1 MNMQGIIFVLSL
13 VILEVLVILLKKTE
27 KKINIISFILVTIIL
42 NICYNAFLC
51 YILTFFN
58 IPNKLYLLSGIN
70 FIISIGIFIK
80 IFKNKVNKKNEKKL
94 NIQKYTIDKIDL
106 FAGVVLLILTITV
119 SIIDFK
125 IFNVNYE
132 TGDPATHYYTS
143 LKFMQEEKLLVDTKD
158 EVYGNFETRKF
169 ASYVNSGL
177 IMKCFEGKIDFIDNY
192 IIFISFSS
200 FILFLTGYLIYII
213 LIRFS
218 KNDKTKILALIVSSL
233 CILGYPLNS
242 MLFGFE
248 YMSLALCIM
257 LAIIETIYLFT
268 KDELKLS
275 YNIIILFLLNF
286 GLFCSYYM
294 FIPFLYSAEWIYFC
308 IISYKK
314 ERKIFTKNNILILSI
329 TLLLPFL
336 LGFIYHF
343 EPQFYQILY
352 HNINEENLMKIP
364 KNLLGSGF
372 NTFGYIYTNL
382 YSNFILLIPLALYV
396 VIKKFK
402 ENKLL
407 CLIFIFNILYIVVLL
422 IGRAFDKVSY
432 YYLSKNYFTLWIIIF
447 ILNFRALMYIYEKRK
462 RVPFVIIGIYIALL
476 AMYVITIPTHMENE
490 PVSTRENSITIM
502 DIYGANKDIILN
514 SSTEYTYREIK
525 LLKYIMN
532 NYDLEND
539 YLIVGNLEWGYSF
552 TQHIESNENTKNR
565 HGQNRFDATCW
576 EYDNLIDSSK
586 YIIYFNRTANYKLHK
601 EKVFENAKVIYSND
615 VGGLVE
621 KQK

>member
-1 MNMQGIIFVLSL
+1 MNIPGIIFIISTI
-13 VILEVLVILLKKTE
+13 ILE
-27 KKINIISFILVTIIL
+27 ISFILIKKVNKEVNILTFIVVTIVL
-42 NICYNAFLC
+42 NMCYSSFICYV
-51 YILTFFN
+51 LTFFN

-80 IFKNKVNKKNEKKL
+80 IFKNKINKKNEKKL
-94 NIQKYTIDKIDL
+94 NTQKYTIDKVDI

-119 SIIDFK
+119 SMIDFK
-125 IFNVNYE
+125 IFNVNYD

-143 LKFMQEEKLLVDTKD
+143 LKFMQEEKLLVDFKED
-158 EVYGNFETRKF
+158 VYGNFETRKF
-169 ASYVNSGL
+169 VSYVNSGL
-177 IMKCFEGKIDFIDNY
+177 IMKCFEGKIDSIDNY

-200 FILFLTGYLIYII
+200 FVLFLTGYLIYII

-233 CILGYPLNS
+233 CVLGYPLNS
-242 MLFGFE
+242 LLFGFE

-268 KDELKLS
+268 KDKLKLS
-275 YNIIILFLLNF
+275 YSIILLFLLNF

-294 FIPFLYSAEWIYFC
+294 FVPFLYSAEWIYFC

-314 ERKIFTKNNILILSI
+314 EKKIFTRNNILILSI

-336 LGFIYHF
+336 LGYIYHF
-343 EPQFYQILY
+343 EPQLYQIFYQDITKE
-352 HNINEENLMKIP
+352 NIMKIP
-364 KNLLGSGF
+364 KHLLDSGF
-372 NTFGYIYTNL
+372 NTNGYIYTNL
-382 YSNFILLIPLALYV
+382 YSNFILLLPLALYI

-407 CLIFIFNILYIVVLL
+407 CLIFIFNILYIIVLL
-422 IGRAFDKVSY
+422 IGRSLEKVSY

-462 RVPFVIIGIYIALL
+462 RIPFVIVGFYIALL
-476 AMYVITIPTHMENE
+476 VMYLITIPTHMKNE
-490 PVSTRENSITIM
+490 PVSTRENPITIM

-514 SSTEYTYREIK
+514 SSTEYTCSEIE
-525 LLKYIMN
+525 LLKYIMD

-552 TQHIESNENTKNR
+552 TQHLASNEKTENKY
-565 HGQNRFDATCW
+565 GQNRFDATW
-576 EYDNLIDSSK
+576 LEYDNLIDSCK

-601 EKVFENAKVIYSND
+601 DKVFENAKVIYSNN